1 MWEVLWDEKS
11 LEDLQS
17 LDKATAKKIVN
28 KVSKFLARDPISLGK
43 PLSGRLSGLMR
54 YRFGGYRVIFA
65 VNKMVV
71 QILVLRIGHRKN
83 IYD

>member
-1 MWEVLWDEKS
+1 MWEVFWDEKS

-28 KVSKFLARDPISLGK
+28 KVSKFLARDPIALGK
-43 PLSGRLSGLMR
+43 PLSGRLGGLMR
-54 YRFGGYRVIFA
+54 YRFGDYRVIFE